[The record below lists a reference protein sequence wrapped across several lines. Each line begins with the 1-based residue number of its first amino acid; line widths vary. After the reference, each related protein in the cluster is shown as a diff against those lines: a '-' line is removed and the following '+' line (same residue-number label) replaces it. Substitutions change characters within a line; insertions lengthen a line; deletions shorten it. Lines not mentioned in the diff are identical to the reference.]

1 MFVVGLTGGIGSG
14 KTAVSDYFATKGVT
28 IVDAD
33 VAARIVV
40 EPGSLALNSI
50 RDHFGEEI
58 LNDDGSL
65 NRGALRKVIFSD
77 AGERGWLE
85 KLLHPLIYQEIKK
98 QLKAATGPYA
108 MLVSPLLVETGQSRL
123 TNRIIVVDV
132 PEKIQVERVTL
143 RDSNDEAQ
151 VKAIMAAQTS
161 REKRLASA
169 SDVITNDASLEAL
182 HQQVDQL
189 HDKFI
194 ELASTSRT

>member
-14 KTAVSDYFATKGVT
+14 KTAVSDYFATKGIT

-194 ELASTSRT
+194 ELASTSQA